1 MTKQEG
7 RWSPIRWITLAVLVL
22 AASLGWSSASVAQT
36 KKGVLRVGIN
46 AAELPTLTGQ
56 PTQGGTGFRW
66 TGWTVFD
73 SLVYWDINQDDHI
86 PVEKPYLAEEYYPK
100 PDDKSK
106 WVFKL
111 RRGVKFHDGSD
122 FNADAVIWN
131 LEKLFKKDAPQ
142 YDVKQISAT
151 SCCMMDV
158 KGWTKIDDYTVEIDT
173 GTPNAMLPYRLPWF
187 RIASPTQW
195 KKLGSWDAFEKHPSG
210 TGPFKV
216 AEVTPGQRAV
226 LVRNDAYW
234 NKERLPKVERMELL
248 PIADHNTRTA
258 ALLSGQ
264 VDFIESPPPDM
275 LPRLQSSGM
284 QIVRNRYPHIW
295 PYILRVAGDATPFK
309 DVRVRKAINL
319 AVDRDGMVKL
329 LGGNALPAKG
339 LMLPESSWF
348 GTVDFKIRYAPDEAK
363 KLLQEAGYGPSN
375 PLKFTALIS
384 PGGSG
389 QMQPLPMN
397 EFIQQ
402 NLKAIGVDLT
412 FKVVEWQTLR
422 TMRNKGPLDPSNVEI
437 HAVNNS
443 WETSNP
449 AIGMESLFAS
459 WKTAPAGVN
468 WGVNDPELDALI
480 KKILVTFDRT
490 EQDELMRKAHKIV
503 VDNAYWL
510 FVVHDINLHAMSP
523 RVKGFKPAISWNLDY
538 TQISVE

>member
-1 MTKQEG
+1 MRNDTCS
-7 RWSPIRWITLAVLVL
+7 RIRNGALTLGLLIAT
-22 AASLGWSSASVAQT
+22 SVGGAMPSQAQT
-36 KKGVLRVGIN
+36 KKDVLRVGISI
-46 AAELPTLTGQ
+46 AELPTLTGQ

-73 SLVYWDINQDDHI
+73 SLVYWDTNQDQKI
-86 PVEKPYLAEEYYPK
+86 PTEIPYLAEEYSVR
-100 PDDKSK
+100 PDNKAK

-111 RRGVKFHDGSD
+111 RHGVKFHDGSD

-131 LEKLFKKDAPQ
+131 LEKLFKQDAPQ
-142 YDVKQISAT
+142 YDPKQISAT

-195 KKLGSWDAFEKHPSG
+195 KKLGSWDAFEKQPSG
-210 TGPFKV
+210 TGPFRV

-226 LVRNDAYW
+226 LVRNTDYW
-234 NKERLPKVERMELL
+234 NKERLPKLDRMELL
-248 PIADHNTRTA
+248 PIPDHNTRAA

-264 VDFIESPPPDM
+264 VDFIEAPPPDIV
-275 LPRLQSSGM
+275 PRLQSAGM

-295 PYILRVAGDATPFK
+295 PYILRIAGEATPFK
-309 DVRVRKAINL
+309 DVRVRQAINL
-319 AVDRDGMVKL
+319 AVDRDTLVKL
-329 LGGNALPAKG
+329 LGGNALPAAG
-339 LMLPESSWF
+339 LMLPGSPWF
-348 GTVDFKIRYAPDEAK
+348 GEPSFKIGYAPDEAK

-389 QMQPLPMN
+389 QMQPMPMN

-402 NLKAIGVDLT
+402 NLKAVGVDLT
-412 FKVVEWQTLR
+412 FNVVEWQTLR
-422 TMRNKGPLDPSNVEI
+422 TIRNKGPNDPTNVGI

-459 WKTAPAGVN
+459 WKIAPAGVN
-468 WGVNDPELDALI
+468 WGVNDPELDTLI
-480 KKILVTFDRT
+480 KQILVTFDRS
-490 EQDELMRKAHKIV
+490 ELDDLMRKAHKIV
-503 VDNAYWL
+503 VDKAYWL
-510 FVVHDINLHAMSP
+510 YVVHDINMHAMSP
-523 RVKGFKPAISWNLDY
+523 RVKNFKPAISWYTDY
-538 TQISVE
+538 TQVSVD

>member
-1 MTKQEG
+1 MRNGTCS
-7 RWSPIRWITLAVLVL
+7 RIRNGALTLGLL
-22 AASLGWSSASVAQT
+22 MAATVGGAMPSQAQT
-36 KKGVLRVGIN
+36 KKDVLRVGISI
-46 AAELPTLTGQ
+46 AELPTLTGQ

-73 SLVYWDINQDDHI
+73 SLVYWDINQDQKI
-86 PVEKPYLAEEYYPK
+86 PTEIPYLAEEYSVR
-100 PDDKSK
+100 PDNKAR

-131 LEKLFKKDAPQ
+131 LEKLFKQDAPQ
-142 YDVKQISAT
+142 YDPKQISAT

-195 KKLGSWDAFEKHPSG
+195 KKLGSWEAFEKQPSG
-210 TGPFKV
+210 TGPFRV
-216 AEVTPGQRAV
+216 AEVTPSQRAV
-226 LVRNDAYW
+226 LVRNTDYW
-234 NKERLPKVERMELL
+234 NKERLPKLERMELL
-248 PIADHNTRTA
+248 PIPDHNTRAA

-264 VDFIESPPPDM
+264 VDFIEAPPPDIV
-275 LPRLQSSGM
+275 PRLQSAGM

-295 PYILRVAGDATPFK
+295 PYILRVAGEATPFK
-309 DVRVRKAINL
+309 DVRVRQAINL
-319 AVDRDGMVKL
+319 AIDRDTLAKL
-329 LGGNALPAKG
+329 LGGNALPAAG
-339 LMLPESSWF
+339 LMLPGSPWF
-348 GTVDFKIRYAPDEAK
+348 GEPSFKIRYAPDEAK

-389 QMQPLPMN
+389 QMQPMPMN

-402 NLKAIGVDLT
+402 NLKAVGVDLT
-412 FKVVEWQTLR
+412 FNVVEWQTLR
-422 TMRNKGPLDPSNVEI
+422 TIRNKGPNDPTNVGI
-437 HAVNNS
+437 HGVNNS

-459 WKTAPAGVN
+459 WKIAPAGVN
-468 WGVNDPELDALI
+468 WGVNDPELDTLI
-480 KKILVTFDRT
+480 KQILVTFDRS
-490 EQDELMRKAHKIV
+490 ELDDLMRKAHKIV
-503 VDNAYWL
+503 VDKAYWL
-510 FVVHDINLHAMSP
+510 YVVHDINMHAMSP
-523 RVKGFKPAISWNLDY
+523 RVKNFKPAISWYTDY
-538 TQISVE
+538 TQVSVD